1 MSCLSNCYNPKPTR
15 VWSRVQ
21 NSCSL
26 NSSSPSSEVYV
37 PLTKQVIPYAQALYE
52 EKMIYKGNILQYKSN
67 SSNITRKQKF
77 SLIAQGKW
85 TNRTKSWA
93 TQSSTYTNPNTSSL
107 KRVNY
112 IVVPTPSNLP
122 QPQPCPD
129 EEFKDGGTL
138 VCNTVV
144 NPCTGQVIE
153 KTSNQ
158 NCYLT
163 SDSDVPGPIQPLCWN
178 NKVQTWYPRQMYIM
192 PTSGTKWPT
201 NYKFFVSAINCPT
214 TST

>member
-1 MSCLSNCYNPKPTR
+1 MSCLTNCYNPIPPR

-21 NSCSL
+21 QSCSL
-26 NSSSPSSEVYV
+26 NIASPSADVYV
-37 PLTKQVIPYAQALYE
+37 PLTNKVVPFQQAEYE
-52 EKMIYKGNILQYKSN
+52 KRMIYKGNILQYKIN
-67 SSNITRKQKF
+67 SSNITKKQKY

-85 TNRTKSWA
+85 TNRTKTWA
-93 TQSSTYTNPNTSSL
+93 TQSATYTNPNNSSL
-107 KRVNY
+107 QRVNY
-112 IVVPTPSNLP
+112 IVVPTPSNIP
-122 QPQPCPD
+122 QPQICPD
-129 EEFKDGGTL
+129 EEFKEGGSL

-153 KTSNQ
+153 KTGNE

-192 PTSGTKWPT
+192 PTSGTKWPV
-201 NYKFFVSAINCPT
+201 NYKLFVSAINCPK
-214 TST
+214 